1 MTNITQRIDDA
12 LNSALDEKRIVGA
25 VIAVMKDGELA
36 HFKPYGL
43 ANREQGKP
51 MTEDA
56 IFRLASISKPIVTAA
71 AMRMIE
77 LGKFGL
83 DTSVTDFLSDFKP
96 KAPDGSTPTI
106 TMRHLLTHTAGLSYD
121 FLQPPEGPYN
131 TIPVSAGI
139 DGDFTMEDNLA
150 RMVEAGLTFPPGAAW
165 LYSVAIDVL
174 GAVMAKAEGTDV
186 EGAVQKY
193 VTGPMQMTDT
203 SFYVTDEKRLVQPYS
218 NAAPEPIP
226 IGDNFKQP
234 FVPGCAPI
242 NLGTSRAFNRNAF
255 QGGGGCMNGKALDI
269 VRMLDAI
276 RAGGAPILSKET
288 TQQMMSN
295 QVGPLRILFDPTG
308 NTAFGFGGS
317 ILLNPAASGSALSA
331 GSWQWGGVW
340 GHSWFVD
347 PTRKLT
353 IVNLTNTTLEGM
365 AGQLPGDVQRAAVG
379 A

>member
-36 HFKPYGL
+36 HFRPYGL

-106 TMRHLLTHTAGLSYD
+106 TIRHLLTHTAGLSYD

>member
-36 HFKPYGL
+36 HFRPYGL

-77 LGKFGL
+77 LGRFGL
-83 DTSVTDFLSDFKP
+83 DTPVTDFLPDFKP
-96 KAPDGSTPTI
+96 KGPDGSTPTI

>member
-77 LGKFGL
+77 LDKFGL

-106 TMRHLLTHTAGLSYD
+106 TIRHLLTHTAGLSYD

>member
-106 TMRHLLTHTAGLSYD
+106 TIRHLLTHTAGLSYD

>member
-36 HFKPYGL
+36 HFRPYGL

-77 LGKFGL
+77 LGRFGL
-83 DTSVTDFLSDFKP
+83 DTPVTDFLPDFKP
-96 KAPDGSTPTI
+96 KGPDGSTPTI
-106 TMRHLLTHTAGLSYD
+106 TIRHLLTHTAGLSYD

>member
-1 MTNITQRIDDA
+1 MTNMTQRIDAALASA
-12 LNSALDEKRIVGA
+12 LNEKRIVGA

-56 IFRLASISKPIVTAA
+56 VFRLASISKPIVTAA

-77 LGKFGL
+77 LGKFAL
-83 DTSVTDFLSDFKP
+83 DTPVTDFLPEFTP
-96 KAPDGSTPTI
+96 KAPDGFTPTI
-106 TMRHLLTHTAGLSYD
+106 TIRHLLTHTAGLSYD
-121 FLQPPEGPYN
+121 FLQPPHGPYN

-150 RMVEAGLTFPPGAAW
+150 RMVKAGLTFPPGAAW

-186 EGAVQKY
+186 EGAVHKH

-218 NAAPEPIP
+218 NAAPEPVP

-269 VRMLDAI
+269 VRFLDAI

-317 ILLNPAASGSALSA
+317 ILLDPVASGSALSP

-347 PTRKLT
+347 PARKLT

-365 AGQLPGDVQRAAVG
+365 AGQLPGDVQRAAV

>member
-1 MTNITQRIDDA
+1 MTNMTQRIDAVLASA
-12 LNSALDEKRIVGA
+12 LNEKRIVGA

-51 MTEDA
+51 MSEDA

-77 LGKFGL
+77 LGKFAL
-83 DTSVTDFLSDFKP
+83 DTPVTDFLPDFKP

-106 TMRHLLTHTAGLSYD
+106 TIRHLLTHTAGLSYD

-150 RMVEAGLTFPPGAAW
+150 RMVKAGLTFPPGAAW

-186 EGAVQKY
+186 EGAVHKY
-193 VTGPMQMTDT
+193 VTGPMQMADT

-218 NAAPEPIP
+218 NAVPEPVP

-276 RAGGAPILSKET
+276 RAGGAPILSQET

-317 ILLNPAASGSALSA
+317 ILLNPAASGSALSP

-365 AGQLPGDVQRAAVG
+365 AGQLPGDVQRAAV
-379 A
+379 AA

>member
-83 DTSVTDFLSDFKP
+83 DTPVTDFLPDFKP

-106 TMRHLLTHTAGLSYD
+106 TIRHLLTHTAGLSYD

-139 DGDFTMEDNLA
+139 DGDLTMEDNLA

-331 GSWQWGGVW
+331 GSWPWGGVW

>member
-36 HFKPYGL
+36 HFRPYGL

-317 ILLNPAASGSALSA
+317 ILLNPAASGSALSP